1 VDGSRP
7 RPSLRGSPHGRVV
20 SHRPPDPMLDARL
33 RDPVFAEAYRRYVDD
48 LRRQA
53 LQLTARRKR
62 SPKIAS
68 FNR

>member
-1 VDGSRP
+1 MDGSRP

-20 SHRPPDPMLDARL
+20 SHRAPDPLLDARL
-33 RDPVFAEAYRRYVDD
+33 ADPVFAEAYRLYVDD

-62 SPKIAS
+62 SPKIAA

>member
-1 VDGSRP
+1 
-7 RPSLRGSPHGRVV
+7 
-20 SHRPPDPMLDARL
+20 MLDARL

-48 LRRQA
+48 LRLQA

-62 SPKIAS
+62 SPRIGA